1 MESALSDGQN
11 MPSIANASD
20 SQMDSA
26 LRQASTSWV
35 GPSAAVISIAAC
47 MLNAGSAT
55 SLALLTLF
63 TGLGLLFA
71 PPKCQLPSFLRWCFF
86 LCIIASTVALLP
98 AQWFGELPNWRRSL
112 VDDWGIPL
120 SNSLSPQPAL
130 SLGGLLTLVTAG
142 SWFFL
147 ILGSRLTESSRRLT
161 IQGITI
167 GIYLIAALAL
177 AQKFGWLDLHWPLG
191 STPNSSD
198 LGPFSNRNHFS
209 SLCAIG
215 CVLGAGMAHD
225 AFSQKSRTFLL
236 YAAGILI
243 PFTGIVINSSRAG
256 LLLFFV
262 GLTLWLTTG
271 SVRRGFF
278 RKLAVTASLVF
289 GAASILIVF
298 GGGSGARLVE
308 GGLNQAT
315 LGGRWAVYH
324 ESFALASQAP
334 LTGVGI
340 GNFNSIF
347 ALTHTL
353 PVNTA
358 RFIHPE
364 SDWLW
369 CWIELGLLGL
379 VPLALALLWLLFV
392 SFPSS
397 DSHKQSRHHIQD
409 RRLRTVAC
417 IGLLLAV
424 LHGLV
429 DVPLHR
435 FGFSA
440 VVLVLAAC
448 AVPGRKLKLDSHLAN
463 RLVYR
468 AIGLCLLALGS
479 TQVMALRDQPLFTTE
494 SSASIR
500 KKQIQAL
507 VSSGKHLEALQACN
521 RALHFTP
528 LDWSLYFQRGFLK
541 LQLRKSS
548 ADALDDFN
556 RARVLEPKNINICQE
571 EASYWLKF
579 EPNMAIVPWRSL
591 LERTNNASFYGSML
605 QLASPH
611 PTLALNIRK
620 LATTPAM
627 LATILATTQPG
638 PDWAIALKNLLD
650 LDPNLSKIDLDQR
663 NQVLSLWQGR
673 GDRDQLVAILESHP
687 EWHTNSWPLLAE
699 EYARRTEFEKA
710 WNLQRQYAYA
720 TSPQEVSNGA
730 LFENLERNFALR
742 PTDARLG
749 VDLYFAQKKRG
760 LLDEASRTLD
770 RLQSLPDPPT
780 FLNLEKAAL
789 FAERKDFRRAY
800 ETMKSALAA
809 KPK

>member
-1 MESALSDGQN
+1 M
-11 MPSIANASD
+11 IA
-20 SQMDSA
+20 
-26 LRQASTSWV
+26 
-35 GPSAAVISIAAC
+35 IAAC
-47 MLNAGSAT
+47 MLNAGSAI

-63 TGLGLLFA
+63 TGLGLVLA

-86 LCIIASTVALLP
+86 LCVVTSAFSLLP
-98 AQWFGELPNWRRSL
+98 ANWFGELPKWRRSL
-112 VDDWGIPL
+112 LADWGIPL
-120 SNSLSPQPAL
+120 PDSLSPQPAL
-130 SLGGLLTLVTAG
+130 SLGGLLTFATAG
-142 SWFFL
+142 WWFIL
-147 ILGSRLTESSRRLT
+147 ILGSRMNESSRRLT
-161 IQGITI
+161 LRGITL

-177 AQKFGWLDLHWPLG
+177 AQKFGWLNLHWPLG
-191 STPNSSD
+191 STPNSTD

-225 AFSQKSRTFLL
+225 AFGQKSRSFLL

-298 GGGSGARLVE
+298 GGGSGARLAEVGFDQE
-308 GGLNQAT
+308 T
-315 LGGRWAVYH
+315 LGGRWPIFCQ
-324 ESFALASQAP
+324 SFALATQAP
-334 LTGVGI
+334 LIGI
-340 GNFNSIF
+340 GLGNFNSVF

-353 PVNTA
+353 PISTA
-358 RFIHPE
+358 RFVHPE

-369 CWIELGLLGL
+369 CWIELGLVGL
-379 VPLALALLWLLFV
+379 LPLALALLWLLFV

-397 DSHKQSRHHIQD
+397 DSHKQRRHHVHD

-440 VVLVLAAC
+440 IVLVLAAC
-448 AVPGRKLKLDSHLAN
+448 AIPGRKLKTDSHLAS
-463 RLVYR
+463 RLAYR

-479 TQVMALRDQPLFTTE
+479 TQVMALRDQPLFTNE
-494 SSASIR
+494 SSTSIR
-500 KKQIQAL
+500 KTQIQAL
-507 VSSGKHLEALQACN
+507 VSSGKHFEALQACN

-541 LQLRKSS
+541 LQLRKPS

-556 RARVLEPKNINICQE
+556 RARALEPKNINLCQE
-571 EASYWLKF
+571 EAAFWLKF
-579 EPNMAIVPWRSL
+579 EPSMAIVPWRSL
-591 LERTNNASFYGSML
+591 LERTNNAAFFGSML
-605 QLASPH
+605 HLAHPH
-611 PTLALNIRK
+611 PTLALNVQK

-627 LATILATTQPG
+627 LATILSTTQPG
-638 PDWAIALKNLLD
+638 PDWAIALKALLD
-650 LDPNLSKIDLDQR
+650 LDPNLSKIDLEQR
-663 NQVLSLWQGR
+663 KQVLSLWQGR
-673 GDRDQLVAILESHP
+673 GDRDQLVTLLESHP
-687 EWHTNSWPLLAE
+687 EWHTDSWPLLAE
-699 EYARRTEFEKA
+699 EYARKTEFEKA
-710 WNLQRQYAYA
+710 WHLQRKFAYA
-720 TSPQEVSNGA
+720 SSPQEVSSDA
-730 LFENLERNFALR
+730 LFENLERNFALK

-760 LLDEASRTLD
+760 LLDAASRTLD
-770 RLQSLPDPPT
+770 RLQALPDPPS

-800 ETMKSALAA
+800 ETMKGALAA
-809 KPK
+809 KPN

>member
-1 MESALSDGQN
+1 M
-11 MPSIANASD
+11 IA
-20 SQMDSA
+20 
-26 LRQASTSWV
+26 
-35 GPSAAVISIAAC
+35 IAAC
-47 MLNAGSAT
+47 MLNAGSAI

-63 TGLGLLFA
+63 TGVGLVLA
-71 PPKCQLPSFLRWCFF
+71 PPKCQLPSFLRWCFI
-86 LCIIASTVALLP
+86 LCVVTSAFSLLP
-98 AQWFGELPNWRRSL
+98 ANWFGELPKWRRSL
-112 VDDWGIPL
+112 VADWGIPL
-120 SNSLSPQPAL
+120 PDSLSPQPAL
-130 SLGGLLTLVTAG
+130 SLGGLLTFATAG
-142 SWFFL
+142 WWFIL
-147 ILGSRLTESSRRLT
+147 ILGSRMHESSRRLT
-161 IQGITI
+161 LRGITL

-177 AQKFGWLDLHWPLG
+177 AQKFGWLNLHWPLG
-191 STPNSSD
+191 FPHSGLD

-215 CVLGAGMAHD
+215 CVLGAGIAHD
-225 AFSQKSRTFLL
+225 AFSQKSRSFLL

-298 GGGSGARLVE
+298 GGGSGARLADA
-308 GGLNQAT
+308 GLDQAT
-315 LGGRWAVYH
+315 LGGRWPIYH
-324 ESFALASQAP
+324 QSFALASQAP
-334 LTGVGI
+334 LTGIGM
-340 GNFNSIF
+340 GNFHSVF

-353 PVNTA
+353 PYSTA
-358 RFIHPE
+358 RLIHPE

-369 CWIELGLLGL
+369 LWIELGLVGL
-379 VPLALALLWLLFV
+379 LPLALALLWLLFV

-397 DSHKQSRHHIQD
+397 DAHKQRRHHVQD

-417 IGLLLAV
+417 IGLLLAM

-440 VVLVLAAC
+440 IVLVLAAC
-448 AVPGRKLKLDSHLAN
+448 AIPSRKLKLDSHLAS
-463 RLVYR
+463 RLAYR

-479 TQVMALRDQPLFTTE
+479 TQVMALRDQPLFTNE

-500 KKQIQAL
+500 KQQIQAL
-507 VSSGKHLEALQACN
+507 ASSGKHLEALQACN

-541 LQLRKSS
+541 LQLRNPS

-556 RARVLEPKNINICQE
+556 RARALEPKNITLCQE
-571 EASYWLKF
+571 EAAFWLKF

-591 LERTNNASFYGSML
+591 LERTTQAWFYGSML
-605 QLASPH
+605 QLARPY
-611 PTLALNIRK
+611 PALALNVRK

-627 LATILATTQPG
+627 LATILSNTAPG
-638 PDWAIALKNLLD
+638 PDWNTALKDLLD
-650 LDPNLSKIDLDQR
+650 VDPNLSKIDLEQR
-663 NQVLSLWQGR
+663 KQVLSLWQGH
-673 GDRDQLVAILESHP
+673 GDRDPLVALLENHP
-687 EWHTNSWPLLAE
+687 DWHADSWPILAE
-699 EYARRTEFEKA
+699 EYARKTEFEKA
-710 WNLQRQYAYA
+710 WNLQRKFAYA
-720 TSPQEVSNGA
+720 SSPQEVSSGT
-730 LFENLERNFALR
+730 LFENLERNFALK

-770 RLQSLPDPPT
+770 RLQALPDPPS

>member
-1 MESALSDGQN
+1 M
-11 MPSIANASD
+11 
-20 SQMDSA
+20 
-26 LRQASTSWV
+26 
-35 GPSAAVISIAAC
+35 AAVIAIIAC
-47 MLNAGSAT
+47 MLNAGSAI

-63 TGLGLLFA
+63 TGAGLLLA
-71 PPKCQLPSFLRWCFF
+71 PPKGQLPSFLRWCFF
-86 LCIIASTVALLP
+86 LCVVASAFSLLP
-98 AQWFGELPNWRRSL
+98 ANWFGDLPKWRRSL

-120 SNSLSPQPAL
+120 SDSLSPQPAL

-142 SWFFL
+142 CWFFL

-161 IQGITI
+161 LRGITI

-177 AQKFGWLDLHWPLG
+177 AQKFGWLNLHWPLG
-191 STPNSSD
+191 SPPNSID

-225 AFSQKSRTFLL
+225 SFSQKSRTFLL
-236 YAAGILI
+236 YAAGILL
-243 PFTGIVINSSRAG
+243 PFSGIVINSSRAG

-308 GGLNQAT
+308 SGLDQAT
-315 LGGRWAVYH
+315 SGGRWSVYS
-324 ESFALASQAP
+324 ESFALASNAP
-334 LTGVGI
+334 LTGIGI
-340 GNFNSIF
+340 GNFNSVF

-353 PVNTA
+353 PNSTA

-369 CWIELGLLGL
+369 CWIEIGLVGLL
-379 VPLALALLWLLFV
+379 PLALALLWLIFV

-397 DSHKQSRHHIQD
+397 DSQKQHRPHVLD

-424 LHGLV
+424 IHGLV

-448 AVPGRKLKLDSHLAN
+448 AIPGRKLKYDSHMAG
-463 RLVYR
+463 RLSYR
-468 AIGLCLLALGS
+468 AIGLCLLTLGS
-479 TQVMALRDQPLFTTE
+479 TQVAALRDQPLFTNE
-494 SSASIR
+494 SSSLVR
-500 KKQIQAL
+500 KEQTQAL
-507 VSSGKHLEALQACN
+507 VSSGKHFEALQSCN

-541 LQLRKSS
+541 LQLRIPS

-556 RARVLEPKNINICQE
+556 RARALEPKNFNLCQE
-571 EASYWLKF
+571 EAALWLKF
-579 EPNMAIVPWRSL
+579 EPNLAIVPWRSL
-591 LERTNNASFYGSML
+591 LERSKNASFYGSML
-605 QLASPH
+605 QLSYPH
-611 PTLALNIRK
+611 PALALNVRK

-627 LATILATTQPG
+627 LATILSNTPPG
-638 PDWAIALKNLLD
+638 PDWNTALKNLLE
-650 LDPNLSKIDLDQR
+650 LDPNFTKIDLDQR
-663 NQVLSLWQGR
+663 KQVLALWQQR
-673 GDRDQLVAILESHP
+673 GDHDQLVALLESHP
-687 EWHTNSWPLLAE
+687 EWHTDSWPLLAE
-699 EYARRTEFEKA
+699 EYARKTEFEKA
-710 WNLQRQYAYA
+710 WNLQHKYAYA
-720 TSPQEVSNGA
+720 SSPQEVSSGA
-730 LFENLERNFALR
+730 LFENLERNFALK

-760 LLDEASRTLD
+760 LLNEASRTLD
-770 RLQSLPDPPT
+770 RLQALPDPPS

>member
-1 MESALSDGQN
+1 
-11 MPSIANASD
+11 
-20 SQMDSA
+20 
-26 LRQASTSWV
+26 
-35 GPSAAVISIAAC
+35 
-47 MLNAGSAT
+47 MLNAGSAI

-63 TGLGLLFA
+63 TGAGLLLA
-71 PPKCQLPSFLRWCFF
+71 PPKCQLPPFLRWCFL
-86 LCIIASTVALLP
+86 LCVVASAFSLLP
-98 AQWFGELPNWRRSL
+98 AGWFGDLPKWRRSL

-120 SNSLSPQPAL
+120 TNSLSPQPAL
-130 SLGGLLTLVTAG
+130 SLGGLLTLITAG
-142 SWFFL
+142 CWFFL

-161 IQGITI
+161 LRGITI

-177 AQKFGWLDLHWPLG
+177 AQKFGWLNLHWPLEFPHSG
-191 STPNSSD
+191 LD

-225 AFSQKSRTFLL
+225 AFSQKSRSFLL

-256 LLLFFV
+256 LLLFFI

-308 GGLNQAT
+308 GGLDQVT
-315 LGGRWAVYH
+315 LGSRWSVYDQ
-324 ESFALASQAP
+324 SFALASQAP
-334 LTGVGI
+334 LTGIGI
-340 GNFNSIF
+340 GNFHSIF

-353 PVNTA
+353 PVNSA

-369 CWIELGLLGL
+369 CWMELGLVGL
-379 VPLALALLWLLFV
+379 LPLALALLWLLFV

-397 DSHKQSRHHIQD
+397 DSHKQSRLHIHD

-440 VVLVLAAC
+440 VVLVLATC
-448 AVPGRKLKLDSHLAN
+448 AIPSRKLKLNSHLAS
-463 RLVYR
+463 LLAYR

-479 TQVMALRDQPLFTTE
+479 TQVMALRDQPLFTNE

-500 KKQIQAL
+500 KTQIRAL
-507 VSSGKHLEALQACN
+507 VSSGKHFEALQACN

-541 LQLRKSS
+541 LQLRKPS

-556 RARVLEPKNINICQE
+556 RARVLEPKNITLCQE
-571 EASYWLKF
+571 EAAFWLKF

-591 LERTNNASFYGSML
+591 LERTNNAWYYGSML
-605 QLASPH
+605 QLARPH
-611 PTLALNIRK
+611 PTLALNVRK

-627 LATILATTQPG
+627 LATILSTTQPG
-638 PDWAIALKNLLD
+638 PDWAIALKALLD

-663 NQVLSLWQGR
+663 KQVLSLWQQR
-673 GDRDQLVAILESHP
+673 GDRDQLVTILESHP
-687 EWHTNSWPLLAE
+687 EWHADSWPLLAE
-699 EYARRTEFEKA
+699 EYARKTEFEKA
-710 WNLQRQYAYA
+710 WNLQRKFAYA
-720 TSPQEVSNGA
+720 SSPQEVSSA
-730 LFENLERNFALR
+730 TLFENLERNFALK

-770 RLQSLPDPPT
+770 RLQALPDPPS

>member
-1 MESALSDGQN
+1 VVVA
-11 MPSIANASD
+11 I
-20 SQMDSA
+20 
-26 LRQASTSWV
+26 T
-35 GPSAAVISIAAC
+35 AC
-47 MLNAGSAT
+47 MLNAGSAI

-63 TGLGLLFA
+63 TGAGLLLA
-71 PPKCQLPSFLRWCFF
+71 PPKCQLPAFLRWCFL
-86 LCIIASTVALLP
+86 LCVVASAFSLLP
-98 AQWFGELPNWRRSL
+98 ASWFGELPKWRQSL

-120 SNSLSPQPAL
+120 TNSLSPQPAL

-142 SWFFL
+142 CWFFL

-161 IQGITI
+161 LRGITI

-177 AQKFGWLDLHWPLG
+177 AQKFGWLNLHWPLG
-191 STPNSSD
+191 SPPNPID

-225 AFSQKSRTFLL
+225 ALSQKSRSFLL

-262 GLTLWLTTG
+262 GLTLWLSTG
-271 SVRRGFF
+271 SVRHGFF

-298 GGGSGARLVE
+298 GGGSGARLVDT
-308 GGLNQAT
+308 GLDQAI
-315 LGGRWAVYH
+315 GSGRLPIYYQAM
-324 ESFALASQAP
+324 ALASQAP
-334 LTGVGI
+334 LTGIGI
-340 GNFNSIF
+340 GNFHSVF
-347 ALTHTL
+347 ALTHTV
-353 PVNTA
+353 PISTA
-358 RFIHPE
+358 RIIHPE

-369 CWIELGLLGL
+369 CWIELGLVGL
-379 VPLALALLWLLFV
+379 LPLALALLWLLFV

-397 DSHKQSRHHIQD
+397 DSQKQRRHHVHD

-417 IGLLLAV
+417 IGFLLAV

-440 VVLVLAAC
+440 VVLLLAAC
-448 AVPGRKLKLDSHLAN
+448 AIPSRKLKNDSHLAS
-463 RLVYR
+463 RLSFR
-468 AIGLCLLALGS
+468 ALGLCLLALGS
-479 TQVMALRDQPLFTTE
+479 TQVLALREQSLFTNE
-494 SSASIR
+494 SSTSIR

-507 VSSGKHLEALQACN
+507 VSSGKQFEALQACN

-528 LDWSLYFQRGFLK
+528 LDWSLYFQRGVLK
-541 LQLRKSS
+541 LQLRKPS

-571 EASYWLKF
+571 EAALWLKF

-591 LERTNNASFYGSML
+591 LERSSNAGSYSSML
-605 QLASPH
+605 QLSRPH
-611 PTLALNIRK
+611 PTLALNVRK

-627 LATILATTQPG
+627 LAAILSNSPSG
-638 PDWAIALKNLLD
+638 PDWSTTLKNLLD
-650 LDPNLSKIDLDQR
+650 LDPNLSKIEHEQR
-663 NQVLSLWQGR
+663 KQILSLWQQR
-673 GDRDQLVAILESHP
+673 VDRDQLVALLESHP
-687 EWHTNSWPLLAE
+687 EWHADSWPLLAE
-699 EYARRTEFEKA
+699 EYARKTEFEKA
-710 WNLQRQYAYA
+710 WNVQRKHAYA
-720 TSPQEVSNGA
+720 SSPQDVSSGA
-730 LFENLERNFALR
+730 LFENLERNFALK

-760 LLDEASRTLD
+760 LLDDALRTLD
-770 RLQSLPDPPT
+770 RLQELPDPPS